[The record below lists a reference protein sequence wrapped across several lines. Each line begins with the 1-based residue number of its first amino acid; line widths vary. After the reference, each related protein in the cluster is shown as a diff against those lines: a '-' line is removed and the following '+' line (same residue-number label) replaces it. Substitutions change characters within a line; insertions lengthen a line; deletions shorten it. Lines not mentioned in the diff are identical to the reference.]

1 MSVCG
6 TASASDILTLDEMGI
21 DPWGELQDIQE
32 QQAENSADP
41 ALDSF
46 AEGEIMQVARADV
59 ALAAAAVD
67 ADPWVMYWNSSAVY
81 FGVSSSRR
89 KSFAGYQGSFSVAPQ
104 MHLLSSYTISSRF
117 ASVYYNATSAYTVDI
132 MTACSYS
139 SDTDTELKFIG
150 SVGFNLTVAQSASS
164 NYGFTLYPNS
174 VQLLINGQP
183 YGDAQDINTAFN
195 LSVPLEG
202 SYSQITSYG
211 FRFAYPLYTKAQNV
225 DNEDD
230 EVCLW
235 CWFDPS
241 AFSVGSVDPT
251 VGLLNGIIGMIQNVI
266 NAIVALPGNIANAIL
281 NGLQSLFVPSQEDFT
296 NLKTQYETLLEERL
310 GFIWQAGEW
319 VVTFGQSILTAVQ
332 GGNEYTFTFPGIS
345 FPMNGTTYV
354 LAEPVQVSLQN
365 AFFDVV
371 RPVLGT
377 IVAMVC
383 VVAFVHTAEDMVTA
397 VVSGATYFEFLK
409 GRREDDN

>member
-1 MSVCG
+1 MV
-6 TASASDILTLDEMGI
+6 I
-21 DPWGELQDIQE
+21 DPWGDLQDIQE
-32 QQAENSADP
+32 QQSENGSDSA
-41 ALDSF
+41 LNWV
-46 AEGEIMQVARADV
+46 AEGEIMKVPNSDV
-59 ALAAAAVD
+59 AVMAV
-67 ADPWVMYWNSSAVY
+67 AEANPWVMYWNSSAVY

-104 MHLLSSYTISSRF
+104 MHLLSSYTTSSRF
-117 ASVYYNATSAYTVDI
+117 GSVYYNATSAYTVDI
-132 MTACSYS
+132 TAACDYS
-139 SDTDTELKFIG
+139 NDTDTELKFKG

-266 NAIVALPGNIANAIL
+266 NAIVALPVNIANEIL
-281 NGLQSLFVPSQEDFT
+281 SGLQSFFVPSQEDFT
-296 NLKTQYETLLEERL
+296 NLKVQYETLLEERL
-310 GFIWQAGEW
+310 GFIWQAGDW

-332 GGNEYTFTFPGIS
+332 SGNEYSFTFPGIS
-345 FPMNGTTYV
+345 FPMGDSTYV
-354 LAEPVQVSLQN
+354 LAEPTEVSLEN
-365 AFFDVV
+365 GFLEVV

-377 IVAMVC
+377 IVAIIC
-383 VVAFVHTAEDMVTA
+383 VIAFVNTAEDLVAA
-397 VVSGATYFEFLK
+397 VVSGATYFEYLK
-409 GRREDDN
+409 GRREDDS